1 VVGFWASLG
10 NGRDH
15 LRDAAVTI
23 ARSASA
29 NGWLRAST
37 STLLPAQRATPRM
50 TPCMREAIELLEFG
64 WDQGAL
70 RDIAGAIKRRLPSRR
85 GLHLF
90 AGGFDGL
97 GIVV

>member
-1 VVGFWASLG
+1 VAARVDFNAIAGPA
-10 NGRDH
+10 
-15 LRDAAVTI
+15 RDAAHD
-23 ARSASA
+23 
-29 NGWLRAST
+29 T
-37 STLLPAQRATPRM
+37 S
-50 TPCMREAIELLEFG
+50 MREAIELFEFG